1 MLGRNVNWIAALIC
15 GIVIGWTLYILLHN
29 FAFFTLDWTI
39 GLADVLAIV
48 IEIILAC
55 VIAQLIDNKLN
66 NTRVEKDYFIN
77 ELDSVND
84 IYANLEKICSRE
96 TTLSLQNVT
105 YDIGKSR
112 KILQRMWKMMKEV
125 NNYFHK
131 SNQDDFSAILAT
143 INGINSKL
151 TDTSTFKEEDGF
163 TPIKISRNH
172 IYLNNSVKPE
182 IDRDMGYL
190 KDQIFELKIKINR
203 I

>member
-1 MLGRNVNWIAALIC
+1 MPGRNVNWIAALIC

-39 GLADVLAIV
+39 GLSDVLAIV

-55 VIAQLIDNKLN
+55 VIAQLIDKTIN
-66 NTRVEKDYFIN
+66 NTRVEKDYFIT
-77 ELDSVND
+77 ELDSVNE
-84 IYANLEKICSRE
+84 IYTNLEKICSRE

-112 KILQRMWKMMKEV
+112 KIIQRMWKMTKEV
-125 NNYFHK
+125 NYSFHN
-131 SNQDDFSAILAT
+131 SNQNDFNEMLTT

-151 TDTSTFKEEDGF
+151 TDTSALKEEDGF
-163 TPIKISRNH
+163 TPIKILRNH

-182 IDRDMGYL
+182 IDKDLGRL
-190 KDQIFELKIKINR
+190 KDQIFRLKIKINR

>member
-1 MLGRNVNWIAALIC
+1 MPGRNVNWIAALIC

-29 FAFFTLDWTI
+29 FAFFILDWTI
-39 GLADVLAIV
+39 GLSDVLAIV

-84 IYANLEKICSRE
+84 IYANLEKVCSRE

-125 NNYFHK
+125 NNDFHK
-131 SNQDDFSAILAT
+131 LNQDAFSAMLAT

-163 TPIKISRNH
+163 TPIKISRDH